1 MEEKSH
7 VDPFSNAIVKET
19 QISENVLIDGKPK
32 VVTQILV
39 PAGPSSHAER
49 FEIHESNSN
58 PNPYMNV
65 DVDFPEQ
72 KSIQQ

>member
-1 MEEKSH
+1 MEEKSS

-19 QISENVLIDGKPK
+19 QISESVLIDGKPK

-39 PAGPSSHAER
+39 PTGPSSQAEK
-49 FEIHESNSN
+49 FEIKESNSN

-65 DVDFPEQ
+65 VVDISE
-72 KSIQQ
+72 